1 MLIDSLTLVEAGW
14 MGQPLHRVRSK
25 VRRRKAEDIQ
35 VSIMGT
41 PHLFAPLTVGGITFP
56 HRIFVSPMCQYSSV
70 DGFATDWHLVHLG
83 SRAIGGAALVM
94 VEATAVLP
102 EGRISPGD
110 NGIWKDEHI
119 AKLAQIVEFA
129 HEHGARM
136 GVQLAHAGRKA
147 SMSRPWETPEH
158 VVAAPDG
165 GWPDDVV
172 APSAVAFSEK
182 YPTPKALDTAGI
194 RRVVEAYAAAATRA
208 DRAGFDVVE
217 IHAAHGY
224 LLHEFY
230 SPLSNSRAD
239 EYGGSF
245 ENRVRALREVTDAV
259 RAVWPKHKAL
269 FVRISATDWTDGGWD
284 IAQSVELAKLLHTH
298 GVDLLDVSSGG
309 NVAAAKIPVGPGY
322 QTEFAAR
329 IKRESGIVTGTV
341 GMITG
346 PVQADTI
353 IRTGQADAVLLAREM
368 LRDPYWPLHAAERL
382 GQKISWPKQY
392 LRAAHPDTVAREPVR
407 AVMRD

>member
-1 MLIDSLTLVEAGW
+1 MTE
-14 MGQPLHRVRSK
+14 
-25 VRRRKAEDIQ
+25 
-35 VSIMGT
+35 T

-56 HRIFVSPMCQYSSV
+56 NRVFVSPMCQYSSV

-83 SRAIGGAALVM
+83 SRAVGGAALVT
-94 VEATAVLP
+94 VEATAVLA

-129 HEHGARM
+129 HGQGARM

-158 VVAAPDG
+158 TVAAADG
-165 GWPDDVV
+165 GWPADVV
-172 APSAVAFSEK
+172 APSAVAFAEN
-182 YPTPKALDTAGI
+182 YPVPKALDKAGI
-194 RRVVEAYAAAATRA
+194 KRVVDAYAAAAVRA

-230 SPLSNSRAD
+230 SPISNKRTD

-245 ENRVRALREVTDAV
+245 ENRVRATLEVTEAV
-259 RAVWPKHKAL
+259 RAVWPKKKAL
-269 FVRISATDWTDGGWD
+269 FVRISATDWTEGGWD
-284 IAQSVELAKLLHTH
+284 ISQSVELAKLLQAR
-298 GVDLLDVSSGG
+298 GVELLDVSSGG
-309 NVAAAKIPVGPGY
+309 NVMANIPVGPGY

-353 IRTGQADAVLLAREM
+353 IRTGQADAVSLAREE
-368 LRDPYWPLHAAERL
+368 LRDPYWPLHAAEKL

-392 LRAAHPDTVAREPVR
+392 LRAAHRDTAAREPILR
-407 AVMRD
+407 